1 MASRQPGS
9 AEEVRDVVLFVVA
22 VMVLVAVGVLLW
34 KAVSAQ
40 ALATGPGATDEE
52 TPTGPTRSPGASRP
66 RRSRPVAPDDD
77 PDFLRSLDE
86 QVRRSREDP
95 PGSA

>member
-1 MASRQPGS
+1 M
-9 AEEVRDVVLFVVA
+9 VLFVVA

-66 RRSRPVAPDDD
+66 RRARDTAELGAATATRREQRERLRAALRGDAP
-77 PDFLRSLDE
+77 SE
-86 QVRRSREDP
+86 
-95 PGSA
+95 

>member
-1 MASRQPGS
+1 M
-9 AEEVRDVVLFVVA
+9 VLFVVA

-40 ALATGPGATDEE
+40 ALATGPGAADEE
-52 TPTGPTRSPGASRP
+52 TPTGPTRSPGVSRA